1 MKKIFLIISL
11 ISTSVF
17 CQYYEEPAYGNFE
30 FKLDKIDDKNSI
42 AKELTNYI
50 KAQNPDKLNF
60 KLSEKVIAL
69 CLYLDAFNMDTVV
82 LNASL
87 KHNLALKRSNPYS
100 TLEIATLLE
109 KRIEKDLYSNERDKV
124 IFAAYL
130 NDIHTELTGENKFSA
145 TVLQLNKVNAK
156 ASWDK
161 ILKNYSVAKLS
172 IPTDTKPVKVGEIAK
187 TVHPDFANKK
197 KSVHQRQATSKGL
210 MVSTNAQG
218 VNTGIMSEVI
228 GTVMPASGK
237 TTFSFKRQV
246 GSSME
251 ESLISAEKALKAR
264 FPNLEDGYKINVS
277 FSNKFSNK
285 DGDSAG
291 TAITVM
297 LFSMFEGLEID
308 KTVAMTGT
316 ISEDWKVGIV
326 GGVASKI
333 RGALKGNCKYVGIP
347 VDNQEAV
354 QDLVILYGIENLW
367 KIQVFSL
374 TTLDQAIDLARVD
387 KSPKLKKATD
397 LFTLAIRYIPKNM
410 RFTSSDNKRKALGY
424 LKNVLTL
431 APNHLSA
438 KVLYNVISGNTY
450 LRLSFLTS
458 VEEVNRLSNDI
469 LSDEKIP
476 DEKVKETLKTLAIY
490 AKRVDRRVAPYADQ
504 INTFLT
510 SFMELESMAKE
521 LNEKFERGVRDTKL
535 YNRYLGQKDNFTANR
550 ERLIEYAKNIDKDV
564 EKYFEQMR
572 KKYST
577 E

>member
-1 MKKIFLIISL
+1 
-11 ISTSVF
+11 
-17 CQYYEEPAYGNFE
+17 
-30 FKLDKIDDKNSI
+30 
-42 AKELTNYI
+42 
-50 KAQNPDKLNF
+50 
-60 KLSEKVIAL
+60 
-69 CLYLDAFNMDTVV
+69 
-82 LNASL
+82 
-87 KHNLALKRSNPYS
+87 
-100 TLEIATLLE
+100 
-109 KRIEKDLYSNERDKV
+109 
-124 IFAAYL
+124 
-130 NDIHTELTGENKFSA
+130 
-145 TVLQLNKVNAK
+145 
-156 ASWDK
+156 
-161 ILKNYSVAKLS
+161 
-172 IPTDTKPVKVGEIAK
+172 
-187 TVHPDFANKK
+187 
-197 KSVHQRQATSKGL
+197 
-210 MVSTNAQG
+210 
-218 VNTGIMSEVI
+218 MSEVI

-410 RFTSSDNKRKALGY
+410 RFTSSDNKRKVLGY

-469 LSDEKIP
+469 LSDVKIP

>member
-1 MKKIFLIISL
+1 KIFIFLL
-11 ISTSVF
+11 LLSVSAF
-17 CQYYEEPAYGNFE
+17 AQYYEEPAYGNFE
-30 FKLDKIDDKNSI
+30 FQLDKIEDKNTI
-42 AKELTNYI
+42 AKELTNYL
-50 KAQNPDKLNF
+50 KAQNPEKLNF
-60 KLSEKVIAL
+60 KLAEKAIAL
-69 CLYLDAFNMDTVV
+69 SLYLDGFNMDTVV

-87 KHNLALKRSNPYS
+87 KHNLALKRNNPYS
-100 TLEIATLLE
+100 TLEISALLE
-109 KRIEKDLYSNERDKV
+109 KRIEKDLFSDDRDKV

-130 NDIHTELTGENKFSA
+130 SDIHKELNGEEKYASA
-145 TVLQLNKVNAK
+145 ILQLNKVGAK
-156 ASWDK
+156 AGWDK
-161 ILKNYSVAKLS
+161 ILKNYSVAKLN
-172 IPTDTKPVKVGEIAK
+172 IPSQSGNVKVGRITK
-187 TVHPDFANKK
+187 TIHPDYATKK
-197 KSVHQRQATSKGL
+197 KGVHARQATSNGL
-210 MVSTNAQG
+210 MVSTNSQG

-237 TTFSFKRQV
+237 TTFSFTRQV
-246 GSSME
+246 GTSME

-264 FPNLEDGYKINVS
+264 FPNLEDGYKVNVS

-308 KTVAMTGT
+308 KSVAMTGT

-333 RGALKGNCKYVGIP
+333 RGALKGNCKFVGVP
-347 VDNQEAV
+347 YDNREAV

-374 TTLDQAIDLARVD
+374 STLDQAIDLARVD
-387 KSPKLKKATD
+387 KSPNLQKATD
-397 LFTLAIRYIPKNM
+397 LFTRTTAIIPKNM
-410 RFTSSDNKRKALGY
+410 RFYNGDNKRKVLSS
-424 LKNVLTL
+424 LKSVLTL

-438 KVLYNVISGNTY
+438 RVLYNVISGNSY

-458 VEEVNRLSNDI
+458 VEEVNRLSADI

-504 INTFLT
+504 IGTFLN
-510 SFMELESMAKE
+510 SFMKLEEMAKE
-521 LNEKFERGVRDTKL
+521 LNEKFKNGVRDEKL
-535 YNRYLGQKDNFTANR
+535 YNLFLGQKDNFTTNR
-550 ERLIEYAKNIDKDV
+550 DLLIRYAKNIDKDV
-564 EKYFEQMR
+564 EKYFEEMR
-572 KKYST
+572 KKHSD
-577 E
+577 